1 MTPLTNV
8 AQSKLALILNKSKEL
23 HVNHEMLLRRYVYD
37 RFLKRIAASP
47 YRDGLVLKGA
57 MALNAYF
64 DELKRPT
71 RDIDLLGLNRQMLE
85 NVGSIFTEI
94 ANIDLGE
101 DDGIVF
107 LPEAFKFETI
117 KADADDGA
125 IRILGT
131 AMIARARVPL
141 KIEISFDQVLT
152 PDAQLT
158 TLPTLLPD
166 MSATSMLIY
175 SRETILAEKFQTVVR
190 KGPRNSRIK
199 DFFDIRAL
207 MQTQHLS
214 GELVSTAFQRTFEQ
228 RKTEIP
234 LELPVAYLPEF
245 SKNNEKAWSD
255 FLTTSSIKE
264 KPAFSQVIA
273 EITPFT
279 MAFAH
284 MALGHREIEDW
295 MADDGFV
302 APGAGFGMK

>member
-1 MTPLTNV
+1 MKPLTNV
-8 AQSKLALILNKSKEL
+8 AQSRLQLILNKSKEL
-23 HVNHEMLLRRYVYD
+23 GVNHEMLMRRYVYD
-37 RFLKRIAASP
+37 RFLKRISVSR

-71 RDIDLLGLNRQMLE
+71 RDVDLLGLNRKMLE
-85 NVGSIFTEI
+85 NIDDIFTEI
-94 ANIDLGE
+94 VNVDLGE

-107 LPEAFKFETI
+107 LPEFTFEPI

-131 AMIARARVPL
+131 AMMVRARVPL

-166 MSATSMLIY
+166 TSPTSMRIY

-190 KGPRNSRIK
+190 KGSRNSRIK
-199 DFFDIRAL
+199 DFFDIRCL
-207 MQTQHLS
+207 MQTEHLS
-214 GELVSTAFQRTFEQ
+214 GELVSSAFQRTFEQ

-234 LELPVAYLPEF
+234 FDLPVAYLPEF
-245 SKNNEKAWSD
+245 TKNNDKAWGD
-255 FLTTSSIKE
+255 FLKTSSIKE
-264 KPAFSQVIA
+264 KIALGEVISQ
-273 EITPFT
+273 ITPFT
-279 MAFAH
+279 MGFAH
-284 MALGHREIEDW
+284 MAIGRRDVEDW
-295 MADDGFV
+295 RTGEGFV
-302 APGAGFGMK
+302 EPVSVFSMK